1 MPNLFDED
9 KGKIGTCDTAIKG
22 NDLSL
27 IAAKLPH
34 ARLGGSI
41 NTKTGSASA
50 MEKNFCGMKERHP
63 KDIIRGT
70 FKQWNKL
77 EPLIFPLMG
86 NLSARD
92 SSILG

>member
-50 MEKNFCGMKERHP
+50 MEVMNAWKLSCFHSHVS
-63 KDIIRGT
+63 
-70 FKQWNKL
+70 KQVKAENLKFEANPNL
-77 EPLIFPLMG
+77 GVLIFF
-86 NLSARD
+86 
-92 SSILG
+92 